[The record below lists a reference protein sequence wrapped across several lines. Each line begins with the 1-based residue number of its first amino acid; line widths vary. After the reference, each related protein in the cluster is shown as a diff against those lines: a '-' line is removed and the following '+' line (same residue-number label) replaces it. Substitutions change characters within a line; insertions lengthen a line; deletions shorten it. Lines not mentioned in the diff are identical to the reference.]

1 MSLELKPGDRVR
13 LTMRGCASDYAPGD
27 KGTVT
32 DGPKHHTG
40 TGPNNP
46 YYLVA
51 MDKDDAQRK
60 TVFNADDLE
69 ADTE

>member
-1 MSLELKPGDRVR
+1 
-13 LTMRGCASDYAPGD
+13 MRGCTSDYAPGD

-32 DGPKHHTG
+32 AGPKHHAG
-40 TGPNNP
+40 TDSNDP

-51 MDKDDAQRK
+51 MDKDAPQRR
-60 TVFNADDLE
+60 TVFNANDLE

>member
-13 LTMRGCASDYAPGD
+13 LTTRGCASGYSPGD

-32 DGPKHHTG
+32 DGPKHHSG
-40 TGPNNP
+40 PGPNHP

-51 MDKDDAQRK
+51 MDKDAPQRK
-60 TVFNADDLE
+60 TVFNANDLE

>member
-1 MSLELKPGDRVR
+1 MSHELKPGDRVR
-13 LTMRGCASDYAPGD
+13 LMTENCAPDYSPGD

-40 TGPNNP
+40 SGPNDS

-51 MDKDDAQRK
+51 MDKDDSRKK
-60 TVFNADDLE
+60 TVVNAGDIE